1 MLRASWLVAVAL
13 AVSTASPGAA
23 QETPPPPAAAPAAA
37 PAPSPAAPVPALVF
51 LKDGQ
56 QLRGK
61 LVSQDATGATLEL
74 EGGARVVVPAASIA
88 RIELAKAGQTEV
100 RSKDPNRT
108 RYLYSPSGFMLK
120 KGEGYVS
127 QTELIVTS
135 VAYGLTDWL
144 TVGVGSSIPFL
155 FVDEGINLIG
165 TVKLGF
171 DVGEYV
177 HLVAGAQS
185 LWLPTL
191 DAGTTAGV
199 AFGTVTLGTPDLHLG
214 VSAGPV
220 FVAGDEANEVGDIL
234 VSISGN
240 VRVSER
246 IALVSENW
254 FLPQSDNAYAL
265 SGAVRFIGQ
274 RLAVDAGLIFVEGA
288 EIPIPWLDF
297 TFNFGQH

>member
-1 MLRASWLVAVAL
+1 VLRALSLVAVTL
-13 AVSTASPGAA
+13 AVSTSAAA
-23 QETPPPPAAAPAAA
+23 QEKPPAPAATAAAPAAA
-37 PAPSPAAPVPALVF
+37 PAAPVPALVV

-61 LVSQDATGATLEL
+61 LVSQDATGATIEL

-88 RIELAKAGQTEV
+88 RIELARAGQTEV

-120 KGEGYVS
+120 QGEGYVS
-127 QTELIVTS
+127 QTELLVTS
-135 VAYGLTDWL
+135 VAYGLTSWL
-144 TVGVGSSIPFL
+144 TVGLGSSIPFL
-155 FVDEGINLIG
+155 FVEDGVNLVG
-165 TVKLGF
+165 TIKLGF
-171 DVGEYV
+171 DAGEYV
-177 HLVAGAQS
+177 HLAAGAQT
-185 LWLPTL
+185 LWLPGVE
-191 DAGTTAGV
+191 AGTTAGV

-220 FVAGDEANEVGDIL
+220 FVAGDEANDVGDVL
-234 VSISGN
+234 VSISGTA
-240 VRVSER
+240 RVSER
-246 IALVSENW
+246 IAVVSENW

-288 EIPIPWLDF
+288 DVPIPWLDF